1 MQEDKTLKNMLEQLS
16 EYIKNR
22 NKEELSVEIKN
33 ELKARRKNK
42 VSLNELKEIIDKISG
57 EKRLEMISK

>member
-1 MQEDKTLKNMLEQLS
+1 MEKVGFIFGLKIQNNYE
-16 EYIKNR
+16 
-22 NKEELSVEIKN
+22 EIKN